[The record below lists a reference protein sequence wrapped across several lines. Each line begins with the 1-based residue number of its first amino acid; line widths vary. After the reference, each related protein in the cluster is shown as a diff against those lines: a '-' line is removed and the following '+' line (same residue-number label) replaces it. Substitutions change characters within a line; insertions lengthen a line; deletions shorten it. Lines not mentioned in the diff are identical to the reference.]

1 MLAVRRAAAAMGGSV
16 MPKRP
21 FEMDTTW
28 DGIGWTGY
36 GNGAVTSMF
45 VVGDPSD
52 PDAPTVF
59 RG

>member
-1 MLAVRRAAAAMGGSV
+1 